1 MVKQSDS
8 PIVVMV
14 SRVIS
19 PFIQLFAL
27 YVIFHG
33 HYSPGGGFQGGAIL
47 AASFL
52 LMRLSVGS
60 KIDQLQFSKT
70 ISTPLAAIGVL
81 IFAGVGLVALVM
93 GGNFLEHKFLPLS
106 GMTDAALRSFGI
118 LLVEA
123 GVGIGVMATV
133 VSLYDDLLEGENDA

>member
-1 MVKQSDS
+1 MGKQSDS
-8 PIVVMV
+8 PIVVIV

-33 HYSPGGGFQGGAIL
+33 HYSPGGGFQGGAML
-47 AASFL
+47 AASLL

-60 KIDQLQFSKT
+60 EIAQLQFSKT

-81 IFAGVGLVALVM
+81 IFAGVGLIALVM
-93 GGNFLEHKFLPLS
+93 GGNFLEYKFLPLS

-133 VSLYDDLLEGENDA
+133 VSLYDDLLEGLNDA